1 MSGRGDAQRRDG
13 TAADVTAERR
23 TYTYYPPAYACER
36 GVTLT
41 LVGCGGTGSNLADPL
56 AGLLMDLAECRRGGV
71 ALPATAPGRYPLRLR
86 LVDPDRVE
94 VKNIG
99 RSNFG
104 RGDVG
109 RNKAT
114 ALAERYRDAFGV
126 VAEVYP
132 MAFRAEEMFRDTTE
146 GFHILV
152 GCVDN
157 TAARRELHRALDLHA
172 STVVLLDTGNDH
184 DGGQVLLGSRSQERG
199 LAGAFDPLV
208 GACTQLPAPGWVF
221 PTLLTYEDVP
231 ARPPLLPAGTG
242 GGVAGGTGP
251 GGQQALPP
259 RDCATRVLAREQSFT
274 INRLMA
280 DAAFDML
287 YDLLLGQ
294 LRHFATYLSRDGGT
308 LVRPV
313 SLSPHNVASAVRST
327 PAALSLVR
335 GRRRAR

>member
-1 MSGRGDAQRRDG
+1 MAMSSRGAARRRDG
-13 TAADVTAERR
+13 TGADVAAERR
-23 TYTYYPPAYACER
+23 TYTYYPPAYSCER

-56 AGLLMDLAECRRGGV
+56 AGLLMDLGECRRGGV

-132 MAFRAEEMFRDTTE
+132 MAFRAEEMLRDTTG

-172 STVVLLDTGNDH
+172 AAVVLLDAGNDH
-184 DGGQVLLGSRSQERG
+184 SGGQVLLGSRSEQHG
-199 LAGAFDPLV
+199 LSGAFDPLV
-208 GACTQLPAPGWVF
+208 GACTQLPAPGWAF

-231 ARPPLLPAGTG
+231 APPPLLPAGTG
-242 GGVAGGTGP
+242 DRVINSWSPPAVKWRRSWPILAWGPQTSSPSISSPTNAGMNRRP
-251 GGQQALPP
+251 SSSSSRFPFSNAMPP
-259 RDCATRVLAREQSFT
+259 RIA
-274 INRLMA
+274 
-280 DAAFDML
+280 
-287 YDLLLGQ
+287 G
-294 LRHFATYLSRDGGT
+294 
-308 LVRPV
+308 
-313 SLSPHNVASAVRST
+313 
-327 PAALSLVR
+327 
-335 GRRRAR
+335 